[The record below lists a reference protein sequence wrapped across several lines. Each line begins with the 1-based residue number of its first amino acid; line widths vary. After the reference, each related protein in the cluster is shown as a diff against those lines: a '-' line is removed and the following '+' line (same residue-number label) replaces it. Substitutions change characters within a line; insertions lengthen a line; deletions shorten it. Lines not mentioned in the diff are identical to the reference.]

1 MTLNSKGIKIFSKI
15 GKKGDETA
23 QTTAVE
29 ETMSYFNPSAR
40 LPVLQYAPLQ
50 SSEMSFRKEKRS
62 SYNPAVGVTWGCVGV
77 CVLCV
82 GGAGGGA
89 GEGVT
94 VGLMAHH
101 Y

>member
-15 GKKGDETA
+15 GTKGDETA

-62 SYNPAVGVTWGCVGV
+62 SYNPAVGVTWGCVCVV
-77 CVLCV
+77 CVGS
-82 GGAGGGA
+82 GGRGGG
-89 GEGVT
+89 GRDCRFDGPP
-94 VGLMAHH
+94 LLI
-101 Y
+101 